1 MLHILLFVLKIIGII
16 ITAILGILVL
26 LLCIVLF
33 VPFRYEIKGRS
44 EGTAAS
50 LKGKI
55 KVTWLL
61 HLFRADVYYKD
72 QKLMWRIRFAWFKRM
87 AGKKGGIQNENEE
100 EEGQPISENVGEKPE
115 EVKSGESI
123 QEEFKEVEE
132 DLEEAVEAISS
143 DAEEHEENSEKVK
156 KKRDGLLQKIQTFI
170 KKIKCTIQGLCDK
183 IKLLTEKKDKLTQFV
198 QDETHI
204 RAYEGIKKELL
215 WYLKKLKPKKIE
227 AVLRYGF
234 DDPSYTGKLLAVLAV
249 LYPFMS
255 EETEIV
261 PDFEHQVFQGR
272 FAVCGKVKVSH
283 IASVAWR
290 LFWNKDVRS
299 SYKDIKIF
307 EW

>member
-16 ITAILGILVL
+16 IAAILGILVL

-44 EGTAAS
+44 DGTAAS

-61 HLFRADVYYKD
+61 HLFQADVYYKD
-72 QKLMWRIRFAWFKRM
+72 QKLIWRIRFAWFKRM

-100 EEGQPISENVGEKPE
+100 TKGQTISENVEEEPEEIKSNKDVQEKFKETEENPE
-115 EVKSGESI
+115 EV
-123 QEEFKEVEE
+123 VEE
-132 DLEEAVEAISS
+132 LSADDEKS
-143 DAEEHEENSEKVK
+143 EENTEKAEK
-156 KKRDGLLQKIQTFI
+156 ERHGLLQKLQIFV
-170 KKIKCTIQGLCDK
+170 KKIKCTFRRLCDR
-183 IKLLTEKKDKLTQFV
+183 IRLLTEKKDKLTQFV

-227 AVLRYGF
+227 AFLRYGF
-234 DDPSYTGKLLAVLAV
+234 NDPSYTGKLLAVLAV

-255 EETEIV
+255 EDTEIV

-283 IASVAWR
+283 IARVAWK
-290 LFWNKDVRS
+290 LFWNKDVRN
-299 SYKDIKIF
+299 SYKDIKNF

>member
-1 MLHILLFVLKIIGII
+1 MLHILLLVLKIIGII
-16 ITAILGILVL
+16 IAAILGILVL

-44 EGTAAS
+44 EGDAPS

-72 QKLMWRIRFAWFKRM
+72 QKLIWRIRFAFWKRM

-100 EEGQPISENVGEKPE
+100 EKGHQISENVGEKPE
-115 EVKSGESI
+115 EVKSSESI
-123 QEEFKEVEE
+123 QEEFKEAEE

-156 KKRDGLLQKIQTFI
+156 KKRDGLLQKIQTLI

-198 QDETHI
+198 QDESHI
-204 RAYEGIKKELL
+204 RAYESVKKELF
-215 WYLKKLKPKKIE
+215 WYLKRLRPRKME

-234 DDPSYTGKLLAVLAV
+234 DDPSYTGKVLAALAV

-255 EETEIV
+255 EDTEIL
-261 PDFEHQVFQGR
+261 PDFEHKVFQGR
-272 FAVCGKVKVSH
+272 FAVGGKVKVSH
-283 IASVAWR
+283 ISAWR
-290 LFWNKDVRS
+290 GDYS
-299 SYKDIKIF
+299 GIKM
-307 EW
+307 